1 MAGQARRD
9 TRGHGRSSQGGR
21 SWPVVAVASAAA
33 YGSTTDTRQS
43 GSDLATLTPDTE
55 TRATY
60 RNLLLRGLAP
70 DEAANLTAYLCG
82 IQLAETAWTI
92 REVNR
97 ILFLRELNRT
107 GRFGELDGHPASE
120 PN

>member
-1 MAGQARRD
+1 M
-9 TRGHGRSSQGGR
+9 
-21 SWPVVAVASAAA
+21 ASAAA
-33 YGSTTDTRQS
+33 YGSTTDTRQT
-43 GSDLATLTPDTE
+43 GSDLATLTADTE

-107 GRFGELDGHPASE
+107 GRFGDQDGHPASE
-120 PN
+120 PH

>member
-1 MAGQARRD
+1 M
-9 TRGHGRSSQGGR
+9 
-21 SWPVVAVASAAA
+21 ASAAA
-33 YGSTTDTRQS
+33 YGSTTDTRRT

-55 TRATY
+55 TGATY

-70 DEAANLTAYLCG
+70 DEAANLTAFLCG

-92 REVNR
+92 GEVNR

-107 GRFGELDGHPASE
+107 GRFGDQDGNPASE
-120 PN
+120 PH